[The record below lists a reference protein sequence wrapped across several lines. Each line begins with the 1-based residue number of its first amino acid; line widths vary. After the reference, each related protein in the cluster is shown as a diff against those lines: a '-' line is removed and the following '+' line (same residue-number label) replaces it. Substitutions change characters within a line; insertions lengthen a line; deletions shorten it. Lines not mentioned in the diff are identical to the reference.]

1 MNNLNLVSFSL
12 LYNGKD
18 ISTDIS
24 ENVISI
30 EYVDKLKTEADE
42 LSVNLEDAAR
52 LWQNAW
58 YPDKGATLQ
67 LYIRF
72 GGQQL
77 NAGNFT
83 IDEIEGNGSA
93 TGDTVSIKAI
103 GATFKKSFRT
113 RRSRAHE
120 NKSLREIAN
129 TIAGDLGLKV
139 QGNIIDVRPSRTHQ
153 YRESSLHFLNRLAEQ
168 YGYFFSIRGDVLT
181 FEHYKDIEG
190 RAPSLTFGRSD
201 LISWRVKDNTMQTF
215 TNTRIRYHLPKE
227 KKVIS
232 YGVSTDPSDYSGD
245 TLELHGRCENQQ
257 QAQLMSEYAL
267 HQNNGRMVQGEI
279 ETVGNLLLISG
290 NTVRL
295 QQLGKFSGVFLVDGA
310 RHTISRDGYK
320 TSASIYRVNTITPN
334 LQ

>member
-1 MNNLNLVSFSL
+1 MNLDLVTFSL
-12 LYNGKD
+12 TYNGRD
-18 ISTDIS
+18 ISTDVS
-24 ENVISI
+24 EHVISV
-30 EYVDKLKTEADE
+30 EYTDKLKAEADE
-42 LSVNLEDAAR
+42 LSVILEDAAR

-67 LYIRF
+67 LYIRSR
-72 GGQQL
+72 GQQL
-77 NAGNFT
+77 NAGAFT

-93 TGDTVSIKAI
+93 SGETVTIKAI

-113 RRSRAHE
+113 KGSRAHE

-168 YGYFFSIRGDVLT
+168 YGYFFSIRGDLLI
-181 FEHYKDIEG
+181 FQHYRDIEG
-190 RAPSLTFGRSD
+190 RTPSLSFGRSD
-201 LISWRVKDNTMQTF
+201 LISWRIKDNTMQTF
-215 TNTRIRYHLPKE
+215 ANTRIRYHFPKE
-227 KKVIS
+227 KKVVS
-232 YGVSTDPSDYSGD
+232 YGAAADGSDYSAD

-257 QAQLMSEYAL
+257 QAQLIAEYAL
-267 HQNNGRMVQGEI
+267 HQNNGSMVKGEI
-279 ETVGNLLLISG
+279 ETIGNLILVSG

-295 QQLGKFSGVFLVDGA
+295 QQVGKFSGIFLVDGA
-310 RHTISRDGYK
+310 RHSISRDGYK
-320 TSASIYRVNTITPN
+320 TSASIYRVDTITPN